1 MVAPQITSQPNDQ
14 TVTEGQT
21 ANFSV
26 TATGTG
32 PLSYQWRK
40 DGSNISGATSASYSI
55 SSTNLSDAGDYSV
68 RVSNSAGNVTSNNAT
83 LTVNPLV
90 VAPQITSQP
99 NDQTVT
105 EGQTANFSVT
115 ATGTGPLSYQWRK
128 DGSNISGATSA
139 SYSISITNLSDAGD
153 YSVRVSNS
161 AGNVTSNNATLT
173 VNPLVVAPQIT
184 SQPNDQTVTEGQTA
198 NFSVTATGTGPL
210 SYQWRKDGSNIS
222 GATSASY
229 SISST
234 NLSDAGDYSVRVSN
248 SAGNVTS
255 SNATLTVNPLVVAP
269 QITSQPNDQTVTE
282 GQTAN
287 FSVTATGTGPLSY
300 QWRKD
305 GSNISGATSAS
316 YSISSTNL
324 SDAGDYSVRV
334 SNSAG
339 NVTSNNATL
348 TVNPLV
354 VAPQITSQPNDQTV
368 TEGQTA
374 NFSVTATGT
383 GPLSYQW
390 RKDGSNISGATS
402 ASYSISSTNLS
413 DAGDYSVRVS
423 NSAGNVTS
431 NNATLTVNP
440 LVVAPQIT
448 SQPNDQTVTEGQTA
462 NFSVTATG
470 TGPLSYQW
478 RKDGSNISGATSA
491 SYSISSTNLSDAGD
505 YSVRVSNSAGN
516 VTSNNATLTVNP
528 LVVAPQITSQPN
540 DQTVTEGQTANF
552 SVTATGTG
560 PLSYQWRKD
569 GSNIS
574 GATSAS
580 YSISSTNLSDAGD
593 YSVRVSNSAGNVTS
607 NNATLTVNQAV
618 VAPQITSQ
626 PNDQTVTEGQTA
638 NFSVTA
644 TGTGPLSYQWRKDGS
659 NISGATS
666 ASYSISSTNLSDAG
680 DYSVRVSNS
689 AGNVTSNNAT
699 LTVNQAVVAPQIT
712 SQPND
717 QTVTEGQTANFSVTA
732 TGTGPLS
739 YQWRK
744 DGSNISGATSASYSI
759 SSTNLSDAGDYSVRV
774 SNSAG
779 NVTSNN
785 ATLTV
790 NPLVVAPQITS
801 QPNDQTVTEGQ
812 TANFS
817 VTATGTGPLSY
828 QWRKDG
834 SNISGATSA
843 SYSISSTNLSDAGDY
858 SVRVSNSA
866 GNVTSNNATLTVNQQ
881 WWRPRSPASLMT
893 KPSPKDKQQT
903 LV

>member
-83 LTVNPLV
+83 LTVN
-90 VAPQITSQP
+90 Q
-99 NDQTVT
+99 
-105 EGQTANFSVT
+105 
-115 ATGTGPLSYQWRK
+115 QWWRPR
-128 DGSNISGATSA
+128 SPA
-139 SYSISITNLSDAGD
+139 SL
-153 YSVRVSNS
+153 
-161 AGNVTSNNATLT
+161 
-173 VNPLVVAPQIT
+173 
-184 SQPNDQTVTEGQTA
+184 NDQTVTEGQTA

-255 SNATLTVNPLVVAP
+255 NNATLTVNQQWWRPRSPASL
-269 QITSQPNDQTVTE
+269 NDQTVTE

-491 SYSISSTNLSDAGD
+491 SHTA
-505 YSVRVSNSAGN
+505 SVVP
-516 VTSNNATLTVNP
+516 TYPMQATTVC
-528 LVVAPQITSQPN
+528 A
-540 DQTVTEGQTANF
+540 
-552 SVTATGTG
+552 
-560 PLSYQWRKD
+560 
-569 GSNIS
+569 
-574 GATSAS
+574 
-580 YSISSTNLSDAGD
+580 
-593 YSVRVSNSAGNVTS
+593 
-607 NNATLTVNQAV
+607 
-618 VAPQITSQ
+618 
-626 PNDQTVTEGQTA
+626 
-638 NFSVTA
+638 
-644 TGTGPLSYQWRKDGS
+644 
-659 NISGATS
+659 
-666 ASYSISSTNLSDAG
+666 
-680 DYSVRVSNS
+680 
-689 AGNVTSNNAT
+689 
-699 LTVNQAVVAPQIT
+699 
-712 SQPND
+712 
-717 QTVTEGQTANFSVTA
+717 
-732 TGTGPLS
+732 
-739 YQWRK
+739 
-744 DGSNISGATSASYSI
+744 
-759 SSTNLSDAGDYSVRV
+759 
-774 SNSAG
+774 
-779 NVTSNN
+779 
-785 ATLTV
+785 
-790 NPLVVAPQITS
+790 
-801 QPNDQTVTEGQ
+801 
-812 TANFS
+812 
-817 VTATGTGPLSY
+817 
-828 QWRKDG
+828 
-834 SNISGATSA
+834 
-843 SYSISSTNLSDAGDY
+843 
-858 SVRVSNSA
+858 
-866 GNVTSNNATLTVNQQ
+866 
-881 WWRPRSPASLMT
+881 
-893 KPSPKDKQQT
+893 
-903 LV
+903 